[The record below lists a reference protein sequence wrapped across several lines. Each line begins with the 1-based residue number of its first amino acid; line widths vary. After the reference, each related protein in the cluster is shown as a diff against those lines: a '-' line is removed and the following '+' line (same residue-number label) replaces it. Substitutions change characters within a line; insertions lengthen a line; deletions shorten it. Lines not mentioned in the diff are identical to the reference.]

1 MKEPTHRWT
10 DIERILLDFREGR
23 IDLPTAQKELNL
35 FSIDHIS
42 GIASIDPSRQNR
54 RGVPEVVYADTKDP
68 EDAASIAIRLVERNG
83 YAFMTRAGMNHH
95 AAAERRITELQ
106 EQKERGLS
114 TTISEVD
121 IAFNEKARTI
131 LMTQVGFRF
140 PETGGKV
147 GILTAGTSDIP
158 VAEEAVE
165 TCRIMGCDAVTFY
178 DIGIA
183 GMHRLFEPLKRMVEI
198 DVDVIIVVAGM
209 EGALPSVV
217 SSLMDVPVIGVP
229 TSIGYGYGGKGK
241 AALMSMLQSCS
252 PGLMTVNIDNGFGA
266 AVGACLIARRA
277 SRKVTSVLNG
287 ESTPAVSGDHQSDGI
302 RTYQAPHGR

>member
-1 MKEPTHRWT
+1 LKEPTERWT
-10 DIERILLDFREGR
+10 DIERILLDFKEGR
-23 IDLPTAQKELNL
+23 IDLTTAQKELNL

-42 GIASIDPSRQNR
+42 GIATIDSCRQNR
-54 RGVPEVVYADTKDP
+54 KGVPEVVYADTKEP
-68 EDAASIAIRLVERNG
+68 GDAASIAIRLVEKNG
-83 YAFMTRAGMNHH
+83 YALLTRASADHH
-95 AAAERRITELQ
+95 SAALKRIAGLQ

-114 TTISEVD
+114 TTICEVD
-121 IAFNEKARTI
+121 ISYNERAGTI
-131 LMTQVGFRF
+131 LLHEVGHIF
-140 PETGGKV
+140 PNTGGKV

-165 TCRIMGCDAVTFY
+165 TCRVMGCEAITFY

-198 DVDVIIVVAGM
+198 DVDVIIVIAGM
-209 EGALPSVV
+209 EGALPSVI
-217 SSLMDVPVIGVP
+217 SSLVDLPVIGVP
-229 TSIGYGYGGKGK
+229 TSVGYGFGGQGK

-277 SRKVTSVLNG
+277 TRKVSYVPKG
-287 ESTPAVSGDHQSDGI
+287 DSPPSIDRDHPSESE
-302 RTYQAPHGR
+302 RTDQAPHGR